1 MDMKKT
7 EFKTK
12 INDPKVQ
19 IIIQISRYSMHSNFW
34 ALPSLDIF
42 LQQPPSAFPAIYS
55 ISQK

>member
-19 IIIQISRYSMHSNFW
+19 IIIQISRYSMHSNF
-34 ALPSLDIF
+34 
-42 LQQPPSAFPAIYS
+42 
-55 ISQK
+55 

>member
-19 IIIQISRYSMHSNFW
+19 ILIQISRYSMHSNFS